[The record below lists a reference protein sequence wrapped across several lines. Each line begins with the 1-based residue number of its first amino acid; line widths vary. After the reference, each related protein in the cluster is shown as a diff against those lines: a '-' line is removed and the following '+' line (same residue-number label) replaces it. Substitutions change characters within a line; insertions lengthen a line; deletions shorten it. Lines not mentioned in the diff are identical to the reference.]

1 MNGDQDATLGAAG
14 TVPVGNAEAGLRLD
28 RWFKRHYPQ
37 VPHGLLEKWL
47 RTGQVRLDGKR
58 VSAGARVE
66 AGQIVRVPPVPAP
79 PPRPTAESRPVPP
92 SQADALALKRAVLY
106 RDDDMIILDKPAG
119 LAVQGGTGIA
129 QHLDGMLD
137 VLAAGG
143 ERPRLVHR
151 LDKDTSGVLVLARTA
166 ASAAVLG
173 QAFRG
178 RAVRKLYWAL
188 VVGVPAEDAG
198 EIRAPLAKDGSA
210 GSERVGVDRVHGAVA
225 VTHYRVLER
234 IGRRAA
240 WVELEPETGRTHQLR
255 VHCQVLGTPILGD
268 GKYGGRAAFLNDA
281 GMGRRLHLHARAI
294 AVALQAKAAIAVAAA
309 LPTHMRETWAFLGLP
324 VETERQTLDRWW
336 RTRQH
341 QAGANRG

>member
-1 MNGDQDATLGAAG
+1 MSGNAEVLGAL
-14 TVPVGNAEAGLRLD
+14 TVAVDSAEAGLRLD
-28 RWFKRHYPQ
+28 RWFKRHFPQ
-37 VPHGLLEKWL
+37 VPHALLEKWL

-58 VSAGARVE
+58 AAASARVT
-66 AGQIVRVPPVPAP
+66 AGQCVRVPPAPAAAP
-79 PPRPTAESRPVPP
+79 PRRPAASRPAPP
-92 SQADALALKRAVLY
+92 SQAEVLALKRAVLY

-166 ASAAVLG
+166 ASAAALG

-178 RAVRKLYWAL
+178 RAVHKLYWAL
-188 VVGVPAEDAG
+188 VVGMPAEDAG

-210 GSERVGVDRVHGAVA
+210 GGERVGVDRAHGAVA

-240 WVELEPETGRTHQLR
+240 WLELEPETGRTHQLR

-268 GKYGGRAAFLNDA
+268 GKYGGRAAFLNEA
-281 GMGRRLHLHARAI
+281 GIGRRLHLHARAI
-294 AVALQAKAAIAVAAA
+294 AVALPAKPAIVVAAP

-324 VETERQTLDRWW
+324 VETERQTLERWW
-336 RTRQH
+336 RTGQH

>member
-1 MNGDQDATLGAAG
+1 MSGNAEVVGAL
-14 TVPVGNAEAGLRLD
+14 TVAVDGAEAGLRLD
-28 RWFKRHYPQ
+28 RWFKRHFPQ
-37 VPHGLLEKWL
+37 VPHALLEKWL

-58 VSAGARVE
+58 AAASARVA
-66 AGQIVRVPPVPAP
+66 AGQCVRVPPAPAAAQ
-79 PPRPTAESRPVPP
+79 PRPPAASRPAPP
-92 SQADALALKRAVLY
+92 SQAEALALKRAVLY

-166 ASAAVLG
+166 ASAAALG

-178 RAVRKLYWAL
+178 HSVRKLYWAL
-188 VVGVPAEDAG
+188 VVGEPPAAEG
-198 EIRAPLAKDGSA
+198 EIRAPLAKGGSA
-210 GSERVGVDRVHGAVA
+210 GSERVGVDAGTGLHA

-240 WVELEPETGRTHQLR
+240 WLELEPETGRTHQLR

-268 GKYGGRAAFLNDA
+268 GKYGGRAAFLNEA
-281 GMGRRLHLHARAI
+281 GIGRRLHLHARAI
-294 AVALQAKAAIAVAAA
+294 AVALPARPAIVVAAP

-324 VETERQTLDRWW
+324 VETERQTLERWW
-336 RTRQH
+336 RTGQRQG
-341 QAGANRG
+341 GANRG

>member
-1 MNGDQDATLGAAG
+1 MSGNAEVVGAL
-14 TVPVGNAEAGLRLD
+14 TVAVDGAEAGLRLD
-28 RWFKRHYPQ
+28 RWFKRHFPQ
-37 VPHGLLEKWL
+37 VPHALLEKWL

-58 VSAGARVE
+58 AAASARVA
-66 AGQIVRVPPVPAP
+66 AGQCVRVPPAPAAAQ
-79 PPRPTAESRPVPP
+79 PRPPAASRPAPP
-92 SQADALALKRAVLY
+92 SQAEALALKRAVLY

-166 ASAAVLG
+166 ASAAALG

-178 RAVRKLYWAL
+178 HSVRKLYWAL
-188 VVGVPAEDAG
+188 VVGEPPAAEG
-198 EIRAPLAKDGSA
+198 EIRAPLAKGGSA
-210 GSERVGVDRVHGAVA
+210 GSERVGVDAGTGLHA

-240 WVELEPETGRTHQLR
+240 WLELEPETGRTHQLR

-268 GKYGGRAAFLNDA
+268 GKYGGRAAFLNEA
-281 GMGRRLHLHARAI
+281 GIGRRLHLHARAI
-294 AVALQAKAAIAVAAA
+294 AVALPARAAIVVAAP

-324 VETERQTLDRWW
+324 VETERQTLERWW
-336 RTRQH
+336 RTGQRQG
-341 QAGANRG
+341 GANRG

>member
-1 MNGDQDATLGAAG
+1 MNGDQDTALGAAG

-79 PPRPTAESRPVPP
+79 PPRPPSASRPAAP
-92 SQADALALKRAVLY
+92 SQEDASALQRAVLY

-119 LAVQGGTGIA
+119 LAVQGGTGLA

-166 ASAAVLG
+166 ASAAALG

-240 WVELEPETGRTHQLR
+240 WLELEPETGRTHQLR

-281 GMGRRLHLHARAI
+281 GIGRRLHLHARAI
-294 AVALQAKAAIAVAAA
+294 AVALTAKAAIAVAAP
-309 LPTHMRETWAFLGLP
+309 LPSHMRETWAFLGLP
-324 VETERQTLDRWW
+324 VETERQTLERWR
-336 RTRQH
+336 RTGQH
-341 QAGANRG
+341 QGGANRG